1 MTRPRLATIAT
12 YTILTVGAVCCLL
25 PFVWLLRSAVM
36 SEAQIFTAPPEWW
49 PDPFVW
55 SNFPDALTEV
65 PFATYF
71 GNTMLLE
78 ACVIPGTVLTCA
90 VSAFTFSRLR
100 WTGRNVVFG
109 ILLTSL
115 MLPYAVTLIPTFV
128 AWQELGFV
136 GTYTPLVVP
145 AWFGGAAGGMF
156 TVFLLRQ
163 FFLTIPKDL
172 DDAAYIDGASP
183 PRVFWSIILPL
194 SKPALVVVTVFTF
207 IAVWN
212 DFLNPLIYLND
223 PDTFTLALGLADFKG
238 VYTSQWGYL
247 MAASAAVIAP
257 IILIFFFAQR
267 RLLEGITLT
276 GIKG

>member
-36 SEAQIFTAPPEWW
+36 SEGQIFTAPPEWW

-100 WTGRNVVFG
+100 WTGRNMVFG

-183 PRVFWSIILPL
+183 LRVFWSIILPL